1 MKWIPLI
8 VVIVIFLYIALPKV
22 KAMNPE
28 EAVAILKKGALLID
42 VRTPGEFASQSVPG
56 STNYPLDQLEKKVAE
71 AEISKDQPILLF
83 CRSGRRSGIA
93 TSNLKSLGYEQ
104 VYNLGAFGNAMKTA
118 RLAET
123 EALRKDS

>member
-8 VVIVIFLYIALPKV
+8 VVIVIFLYVALPKV

-28 EAVAILKKGALLID
+28 EAVALLRKGALLID

-56 STNYPLDQLEKKVAE
+56 STNYPLDQIEKMVAE
-71 AEISKDQPILLF
+71 AEINKDQPILLF

-118 RLAET
+118 QLASAG
-123 EALRKDS
+123 EAEKDS

>member
-1 MKWIPLI
+1 
-8 VVIVIFLYIALPKV
+8 
-22 KAMNPE
+22 MNPE
-28 EAVAILKKGALLID
+28 EAVALLRKGALLID

-56 STNYPLDQLEKKVAE
+56 STNYPLDQIEKMVAE
-71 AEISKDQPILLF
+71 AEINKDQPILLF

-118 RLAET
+118 QLASAG
-123 EALRKDS
+123 EAEKDS